1 MSSEWWTWQC
11 KSQTAIF
18 IWISWFLHVHATFA
32 MCTFVLRSGKYRSL
46 CLVTVSAVSVLRP
59 SYQYWYRSTNI
70 MKIVQS
76 VRLRLSRQASVTGD
90 SSIGLMSFYWSSI
103 NQWVYSIT
111 YQHIQDKAFFVGF
124 SRPARSLQCCITSNH
139 QPCLGDIKI
148 SGKVL
153 SVILYNVRFN
163 STDWDRAN
171 QSSCRD
177 LDDYWTLILVLFAGQ
192 NWLPYVTGYTTQ
204 GFIL

>member
-11 KSQTAIF
+11 KSQTVIF

-103 NQWVYSIT
+103 I

-163 STDWDRAN
+163 STDRDRAN

>member
-1 MSSEWWTWQC
+1 MC
-11 KSQTAIF
+11 N
-18 IWISWFLHVHATFA
+18 VHATFA
-32 MCTFVLRSGKYRSL
+32 MCTLVLRSGKYRSL

-90 SSIGLMSFYWSSI
+90 SSIGLMSVYWSSI
-103 NQWVYSIT
+103 NQWVYSII

-153 SVILYNVRFN
+153 SVILYNVA
-163 STDWDRAN
+163 STQLTGTELINLHAETWTIIDRL
-171 QSSCRD
+171 SWF
-177 LDDYWTLILVLFAGQ
+177 Y
-192 NWLPYVTGYTTQ
+192 LPARSGYLT
-204 GFIL
+204 

>member
-1 MSSEWWTWQC
+1 MC
-11 KSQTAIF
+11 N
-18 IWISWFLHVHATFA
+18 VHATFA
-32 MCTFVLRSGKYRSL
+32 MCTLVLRSGKYRSL

-103 NQWVYSIT
+103 NQWVYSII

-139 QPCLGDIKI
+139 QPCLGDTKI

-163 STDWDRAN
+163 TTGQG
-171 QSSCRD
+171 QSWSIFMQR
-177 LDDYWTLILVLFAGQ
+177 LG
-192 NWLPYVTGYTTQ
+192 WLLNAYL
-204 GFIL
+204 GFICRPEVATLRNRIYNTGLLTVASLPWVMRQMINTHTMK

>member
-1 MSSEWWTWQC
+1 MC
-11 KSQTAIF
+11 N
-18 IWISWFLHVHATFA
+18 VHATFA
-32 MCTFVLRSGKYRSL
+32 MCTLVLRSGKYRSL

-103 NQWVYSIT
+103 NQWVYSII

-139 QPCLGDIKI
+139 QPCLGDTKI

-153 SVILYNVRFN
+153 SVILYNVCFN
-163 STDWDRAN
+163 TSDRDRA
-171 QSSCRD
+171 D
-177 LDDYWTLILVLFAGQ
+177 
-192 NWLPYVTGYTTQ
+192 
-204 GFIL
+204 